1 VTRCLVLL
9 VCLASLARADALH
22 ATSDAPLPGRHLV
35 YGELL
40 GKGGVYGLGYEYTL
54 MPWLAVGAAG
64 SYVVV
69 EDQRLITLAPYLH
82 LPILGRG
89 HHRMFTE
96 LGAIV
101 SQRRIPSPVPDW
113 NGTVRT
119 GTGGF
124 LSLGYEHAGRRLV
137 MRASGSVVAGDGG
150 LGPMVGFSI
159 GARP

>member
-9 VCLASLARADALH
+9 LATGSLARADALH
-22 ATSDAPLPGRHLV
+22 ATSDEPKPRRHLV
-35 YGELL
+35 YAELL
-40 GKGGVYGLGYEYTL
+40 GKGGVYGIGYEYTL

-69 EDQRLITLAPYLH
+69 EDQQLLTLAPYLH
-82 LPILGRG
+82 APLLGRG
-89 HHRMFTE
+89 RHRMYTE

-101 SQRRIPSPVPDW
+101 AQRRIPSPVPDW

-119 GTGGF
+119 GSGGF
-124 LSLGYEHAGRRLV
+124 LSLGYEHASSRV
-137 MRASGSVVAGDGG
+137 VIRASGSVVAGDGG